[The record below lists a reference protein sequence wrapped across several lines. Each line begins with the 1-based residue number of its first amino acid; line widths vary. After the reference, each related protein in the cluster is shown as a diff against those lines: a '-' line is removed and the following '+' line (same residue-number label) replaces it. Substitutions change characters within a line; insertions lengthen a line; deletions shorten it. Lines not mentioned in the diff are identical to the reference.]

1 MEMTQ
6 INELEQ
12 KMEKLITDDASIGDV
27 MNVATIMLVKA
38 IYQIGP
44 MNITAQ
50 QMFDKISS
58 FVERTIEENRQK
70 K

>member
-1 MEMTQ
+1 MTMTE
-6 INELEQ
+6 IKELEA
-12 KMEKLITDDASIGDV
+12 KMEKLIPNDASIGDV
-27 MNVATIMLVKA
+27 MNVATAMLVNA
-38 IYQIGP
+38 IYKVGP
-44 MNITAQ
+44 MNIFPQ

>member
-1 MEMTQ
+1 MEVTQ
-6 INELEQ
+6 IFELKQ
-12 KMEKLITDDASIGDV
+12 KMEKLITADASIGDV
-27 MNVATIMLVKA
+27 MNVATAMLVDA
-38 IYQIGP
+38 IYKVGP

-58 FVERTIEENRQK
+58 FVERTIEENIQK